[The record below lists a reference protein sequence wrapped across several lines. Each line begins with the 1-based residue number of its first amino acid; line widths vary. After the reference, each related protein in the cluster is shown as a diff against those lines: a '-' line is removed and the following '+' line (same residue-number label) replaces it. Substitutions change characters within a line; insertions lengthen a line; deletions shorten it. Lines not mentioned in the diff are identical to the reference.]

1 MRTEF
6 LFRVVLCAALSTGC
20 SEAEL
25 PESASVPT
33 AESSIALTA
42 SGADTVAE
50 TGRPVQL
57 KLAIEERFAR
67 RDSCRLRVRVATGY
81 ATVFLDDTP
90 LTAETESTIPYAIMN
105 KASSSCVVSLNV
117 VPEAAPVVEQ
127 TVQLVCEAAS
137 YDKAARAVDTVEIR
151 TMNPAP
157 IEVRT
162 EYVHTPLLV
171 SESLPIDFAIAKA
184 DYTGSYTVAFT
195 HAAGQGYCLGDY
207 TVVPVVAQ
215 GAGKFLYD
223 GQPVGP
229 SGIVVPAGT
238 TTIDYRPAMLGEHLL
253 DFEVRAGDAV
263 KQART
268 YCEVVKIFTIACEV
282 THGIRI
288 SGAGEYR
295 VEGEPVVFAMANE
308 PNYNFEVVGWYDAD
322 GKLLSTESSCTIAA
336 DYTAPTDYRLELEK
350 REVKFT
356 MGEPYRKPYRYPVPG
371 SSGQIASWK
380 TVYDYRLNLQYDY
393 RPTDNILL
401 YYEKYRWQTTVPPVE
416 QKEWTVESAT
426 GYFWRIDN
434 RFRLLIRQS
443 DNPDLVFD
451 RARHAV
457 ESASTRYLL
466 PAEIEMQ

>member
-1 MRTEF
+1 MRHTLF
-6 LFRVVLCAALSTGC
+6 LFLLASVLCFGCTPSSVEEVDPKPAPENPQRPDPKPDEPELAPMLTAAFDRTTCAPDETVTGMLTVARTNTVDGYALATTLLSGTARIIVDGLVVPTGGEWIGFTSETLTVAIAPDREGELLVEFRIKNLAGEC
-20 SEAEL
+20 SE
-25 PESASVPT
+25 SCRV
-33 AESSIALTA
+33 ALTA
-42 SGADTVAE
+42 AFPPELTVEASCTARIENPTPE
-50 TGRPVQL
+50 TVHPIT
-57 KLAIEERFAR
+57 LAI
-67 RDSCRLRVRVATGY
+67 
-81 ATVFLDDTP
+81 
-90 LTAETESTIPYAIMN
+90 
-105 KASSSCVVSLNV
+105 
-117 VPEAAPVVEQ
+117 
-127 TVQLVCEAAS
+127 
-137 YDKAARAVDTVEIR
+137 
-151 TMNPAP
+151 
-157 IEVRT
+157 
-162 EYVHTPLLV
+162 
-171 SESLPIDFAIAKA
+171 
-184 DYTGSYTVAFT
+184 DYPNYT
-195 HAAGQGYCLGDY
+195 GDY

-215 GAGKFLYD
+215 GAGEFLYA

-282 THGIRI
+282 TRGIRI

-356 MGEPYRKPYRYPVPG
+356 MGEPYRKSYRYPVPG

-434 RFRLLIRQS
+434 RFRLLIRQP